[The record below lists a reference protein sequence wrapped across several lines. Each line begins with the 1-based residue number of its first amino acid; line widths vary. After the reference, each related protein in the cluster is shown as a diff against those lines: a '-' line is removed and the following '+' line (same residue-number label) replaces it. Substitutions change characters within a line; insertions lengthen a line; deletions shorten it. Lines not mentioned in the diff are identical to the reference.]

1 MGYVNPRILSAI
13 AFVVFFAACMR
24 ASQSPKYNAF
34 LEAQKK
40 FAIGAKEILRTQ
52 NNKLK
57 SKYSEAANENNL
69 DRKALNTYP

>member
-1 MGYVNPRILSAI
+1 MGYVNPRNLSAI

-40 FAIGAKEILRTQ
+40 FAIGAKNFPHTKQ
-52 NNKLK
+52 KPGFK
-57 SKYSEAANENNL
+57 
-69 DRKALNTYP
+69 

>member
-1 MGYVNPRILSAI
+1 
-13 AFVVFFAACMR
+13 MR